1 MKHLLTVAVLLLAL
15 TCCTTEADRIRMR
28 AGLDSINMRN
38 RNDLPFTV
46 SDVQPYVD
54 FFDEQGTS
62 NDRLL
67 AHYLLGRAYH
77 EHGEAPMALQCYQ
90 DAADC
95 ADTLNADCDYPQLAR
110 VYGQMAQ
117 VFYEHG
123 LYRQQLHYERMA
135 EKSAWTGND
144 TIAAI
149 MNKEQEGLAYEGLG
163 DKDSAINVFE
173 EVSDY
178 YKRLGYNS
186 DAAISL
192 GGTIKLLL
200 SGGEYEK
207 AYNYMKKYEYQS
219 GLFDKR
225 GNIEEGREIY
235 YYIKGQYF
243 LSVGILD
250 SAENFF
256 RKELLIGK
264 DFENQHAASLGLA
277 ELYHKLHF
285 SDSAAKFYKY
295 AYAMSDSL
303 YGHRATKEVE
313 RIQSMYDYTRHQEI
327 ARQEQERANEER
339 HIRNY
344 LVFFLCIIIFACI
357 FVGVIIIKKRKDRLE
372 EYKRLTKELDEAI
385 VEKEALYKHQSEYE
399 EIIAAK
405 NIHIAEIERKK
416 ALYAKM
422 TYFNTAIAEKCLKE
436 SPTYKTIADKAI
448 KGIFLTDDDYSKVNI
463 LIKEYLPGFDD
474 LLTTKRH
481 LLKEDEYH
489 ICMLLRLHF
498 RPVDITGMLGL
509 SKSQVSQLSTNIMNI
524 LFKSKGSS
532 KDLSS
537 TLGKVF

>member
-90 DAADC
+90 DAVEC
-95 ADTLNADCDYPQLAR
+95 ADTLSTDCDYPQLAR

-313 RIQSMYDYTRHQEI
+313 RIQSMYDYTRHQKIAQQEKERAAQTNRKLLVSLVVLLAVLLLSSWLYI
-327 ARQEQERANEER
+327 ARKKLIETLQETA
-339 HIRNY
+339 I
-344 LVFFLCIIIFACI
+344 
-357 FVGVIIIKKRKDRLE
+357 
-372 EYKRLTKELDEAI
+372 ELD
-385 VEKEALYKHQSEYE
+385 
-399 EIIAAK
+399 
-405 NIHIAEIERKK
+405 
-416 ALYAKM
+416 
-422 TYFNTAIAEKCLKE
+422 
-436 SPTYKTIADKAI
+436 AI
-448 KGIFLTDDDYSKVNI
+448 KGENSELKRDVSANQQQITENEKRISLLEQKLGRYSKLVYFGIEKTENN
-463 LIKEYLPGFDD
+463 LKNSPNYQQIKEKAYRGQKLSSEDWEAIRNLTNEYLPAFYDYIISQIKID
-474 LLTTKRH
+474 ST
-481 LLKEDEYH
+481 EYR
-489 ICMLLRLHF
+489 ICLLLRLHF
-498 RPVDITGMLGL
+498 KAGEIAHMLGVTPPYISKASTEIL
-509 SKSQVSQLSTNIMNI
+509 SNLCSQ
-524 LFKSKGSS
+524 KGSS
-532 KDLSS
+532 KELYKELCKIS
-537 TLGKVF
+537 